1 MEVVTK
7 EQATEI
13 LRNMEPWRWN
23 QLLDVLFSAARRQG
37 LIDEQGRPVKTPAP
51 AEGGAQCQAG

>member
-1 MEVVTK
+1 VEITTK

-37 LIDEQGRPVKTPAP
+37 LIDEQGRVIEQPAP
-51 AEGGAQCQAG
+51 VDGGAQCQAG